1 MIEYLKMIF
10 VRESFQPGFWGLFIN
25 PFYFSRKE
33 LCKKIKILSRR
44 LTGRV
49 LDIGCGQKPY
59 KHFFCNASE
68 YIGIEVD
75 TPHNRKNKK
84 ADYYFDG
91 KALPFSDNS
100 FDNIFLSQ
108 VLEHVF
114 LPDSFLTEI
123 NRVMKEEGELL
134 LSVPF
139 VWDEHEQPLDYARYS
154 SYGICALL
162 ERNAFCIVEQ
172 HKTATDLQAIF
183 QLLNVY
189 IYKST
194 ISKNR
199 WLNLLAMI
207 ILMAP
212 INICGVIFS
221 RLFPSNTD
229 FYLDNIV
236 VAKKKL
242 VV

>member
-1 MIEYLKMIF
+1 MIEYLKNIYM
-10 VRESFQPGFWGLFIN
+10 RESFQPGFLGLLVN

-33 LCKKIKILSRR
+33 LCKNIKILARR

-68 YIGIEVD
+68 YICIEVD
-75 TPHNRKNKK
+75 TPNNRKDKK
-84 ADYYFDG
+84 ADFYFDG
-91 KALPFSDNS
+91 KALPFPDNS
-100 FDNIFLSQ
+100 LDNIFLSQ

-114 LPDSFLTEI
+114 LPDSFLAEI
-123 NRVMKEEGELL
+123 NRVMKEEGGLL

-139 VWDEHEQPLDYARYS
+139 VWDEHEQPVDYARYS

-162 ERNAFCIVEQ
+162 ERNSFSIVEQ
-172 HKTATDLQAIF
+172 HKTATDLRAIF
-183 QLLNVY
+183 QLLNTY
-189 IYKST
+189 IYKTTVSN
-194 ISKNR
+194 NR

-212 INICGVIFS
+212 INICGAIIS
-221 RLFPSNTD
+221 KLLPSNTD
-229 FYLDNIV
+229 LYLDNIIL
-236 VAKKKL
+236 AKKNT
-242 VV
+242 